1 MAMEALRKTMGASIA
16 RPQQPR
22 RRPQLRHLPQ
32 MGTQQACNKHLDPQA
47 VQMLAPARPQP
58 VNSQTIQSRYGEDK
72 S

>member
-1 MAMEALRKTMGASIA
+1 MAMEALRKTMVASIA
-16 RPQQPR
+16 RPQQT
-22 RRPQLRHLPQ
+22 LPQ

>member
-1 MAMEALRKTMGASIA
+1 MVASIA
-16 RPQQPR
+16 RPQHLR

-32 MGTQQACNKHLDPQA
+32 MGAQQACDKHLDPQA

>member
-1 MAMEALRKTMGASIA
+1 MVASIA
-16 RPQQPR
+16 RLRQPGLHPLIR
-22 RRPQLRHLPQ
+22 RVPQ
-32 MGTQQACNKHLDPQA
+32 MGPCPVVDKREHRQA